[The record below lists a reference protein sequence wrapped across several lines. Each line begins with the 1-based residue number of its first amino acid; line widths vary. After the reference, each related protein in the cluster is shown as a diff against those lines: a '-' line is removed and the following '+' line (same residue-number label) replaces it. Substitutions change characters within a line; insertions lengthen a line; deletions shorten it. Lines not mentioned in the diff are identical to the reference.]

1 MRSDRRPLAAPS
13 HELILLGAQD
23 RPKIAPRGAK
33 IASRRPKFAPR
44 PARSLQDRSKRPPG
58 SLPDSLRSPEEG
70 PRAVQ
75 ERPRAVLE
83 PSWGH
88 LGAFRSHLGIQNVC
102 FSLRFPILFVNSCF
116 RPKIVSEGI
125 LEPNLRQLGS
135 SKVVKSAP
143 RAAKRPSRG
152 AQERP
157 RAAQE

>member
-1 MRSDRRPLAAPS
+1 MGCVGAFYWVTLRRRDPM
-13 HELILLGAQD
+13 
-23 RPKIAPRGAK
+23 IAPRSPRDAPRSSQETPRSRPDGQDASK
-33 IASRRPKFAPR
+33 IALREPPYRNKTPP
-44 PARSLQDRSKRPPG
+44 DRSKKPQE
-58 SLPDSLRSPEEG
+58 RSKSD
-70 PRAVQ
+70 Q
-75 ERPRAVLE
+75 ERPRGLLE
-83 PSWGH
+83 RSWGH
-88 LGAFRSHLGIQNVC
+88 LAAFRSHLGIKNVC

-116 RPKIVSEGI
+116 YPNIASEGT